1 MPFRHRHCLDGT
13 WQFQIDPANRNTFAT
28 VVEISH
34 WREAQVP
41 MPWQAQ
47 FDDLR
52 QTSGTGWYR
61 RTFDIDQRH
70 TESAILHFNAVDY
83 HTCVWVNGEKAGEH
97 EGGYLPFELDVTHL
111 LRIGENDLVVRVA
124 DPTDDE
130 AVWPEFPF
138 SQISHGKQSWYGP
151 ISGIWQSV
159 WLEWRPAVHFLGLR
173 LTPFPNQAR
182 LEISAQLSF
191 TLANHYWVEAHLFA
205 PDGSKLGEVTL
216 NEEQIGF
223 FDLDPK
229 ELQWWSPDH
238 PALYMVKTTL
248 YDSNGQSVDEMSAT
262 CGFRTIEA
270 REGRLYLNGAPLY
283 LRGALDQAYYPE
295 TIYTPP
301 SLAFLEDQV
310 RKAKQ
315 LGLNCL
321 RCHIKIEDPRYYE
334 VADRLGILIWTEI
347 PNWALLTVQAS
358 YRAKETFGRMVERD
372 WNHPS
377 IIAWTLV
384 NEDWGTDL
392 TRNPEHRRWLAEF
405 YHEARQIDP
414 HRLIVDNS
422 ACAPNFHVAGDLE
435 DYHHYRAIP
444 DHADDWDA
452 WVADFAGRAPWAW
465 AADYLHERR
474 ADLPLIVSEF
484 GNWGLPHPD
493 QIQEQGR
500 DPWWFETGH
509 EWGEGIVYPHN
520 MRERFFY
527 WGLDRVFGDFDQFI
541 HDSQLHMAHSLAY
554 EISTMRLHPA
564 IGGYVITEFT
574 DVHWEC
580 NGLFDMQRN
589 VKAGLADIFAPLNQD
604 RVIVLRPQQWS
615 GRPGD
620 RVAVAIHTFDVDGPG
635 DQGLVRWQAGS
646 ATGELPVT
654 GGIIQLP
661 LEQPGLVALSAQW
674 LDTAGAVVAH
684 NTIELACVEPASAT
698 GRVAVINDSALAATL
713 AQLGYDVVAHQQPE
727 PGERGVVLVARHY
740 TPALQAALQSDARVL
755 LLAGPDFNTA
765 SDTTRLPTGT
775 VIPRVRT
782 VWQGDWATS
791 FSWLR
796 KSGPFAA
803 LPGGPLLKMEYAEI
817 MPDAVLAGIPV
828 WQYRDHSWAG
838 LALGWIHKP
847 VSLLA
852 KLPYGRGSLTITTFT
867 LTADLLARNT
877 IAQALMGGLVSLAGK
892 AHHE

>member
-1 MPFRHRHCLDGT
+1 MSFRHRLGLDGT
-13 WQFQIDPANRNTFAT
+13 WQFQIDPANRDSFAT
-28 VVEISH
+28 VAEISH
-34 WREAQVP
+34 WRVAQVP

-47 FDDLR
+47 FEDLR

-61 RTFDIDQRH
+61 RIFDIDQRH

-111 LRIGENDLVVRVA
+111 LRIGENELVVRVA

-130 AVWPEFPF
+130 TIWPEFPF

-173 LTPFPNQAR
+173 LTPLPDQAR
-182 LEISAQLSF
+182 LEVVAQLNF
-191 TLANHYWVEAHLFA
+191 TLANHYRVDAHLFA
-205 PDGSKLGEVTL
+205 PDGGKVGQFTL
-216 NEEQIGF
+216 SEERVGVL
-223 FDLDPK
+223 DLDPA
-229 ELQWWSPDH
+229 ELKWWSPDA
-238 PALYMVKTTL
+238 PNLYTVRAIL
-248 YDSNGQSVDEMSAT
+248 YDSNGQPVDEMSAT

-270 REGRLYLNGAPLY
+270 REGRLYLNGALLY

-301 SLAFLEDQV
+301 SLEFLEDQV

-347 PNWALLTVQAS
+347 PNWAVLTVQAA
-358 YRAKETFGRMVERD
+358 YRARETFGRMVERD

-377 IIAWTLV
+377 IIAWTLI

-414 HRLIVDNS
+414 YRLIVDNS
-422 ACAPNFHVAGDLE
+422 ACASNFHVAGDLE

-444 DHADDWDA
+444 DHADDWDT
-452 WVADFAGRAPWAW
+452 WVAEFAGRAPWAW

-493 QIQEQGR
+493 QIQERGR

-520 MRERFFY
+520 MRERFVF
-527 WGLDRVFGDFDQFI
+527 WGLDRLFGTLERFI
-541 HDSQLHMAHSLAY
+541 HDSQVHMARSLAY
-554 EISTMRLHPA
+554 EIATMRLHPA

-580 NGLFDMQRN
+580 NGLLDMQRH
-589 VKAGLADIFAPLNQD
+589 VKAGLAEIFTPLNQD
-604 RVIVLRPQQWS
+604 RVVVSRPHRWS
-615 GRPGD
+615 GAPGD
-620 RVAVAIHTFDVDGPG
+620 QVAVALHAFDVAGPG
-635 DQGLVRWQAGS
+635 EGGLIRWQAGVT
-646 ATGELPVT
+646 TGELPAP
-654 GGIIQLP
+654 GGVVHIP
-661 LEQPGLVALSAQW
+661 LGAPGLTTIQAQW
-674 LDTAGAVVAH
+674 LDGAGVVVAQSVV
-684 NTIELACVEPASAT
+684 ELACVEPAFAP
-698 GRVAVINDSALAATL
+698 GKVAVIGDDALAA
-713 AQLGYDVVAHQQPE
+713 AFGELGYEVVMHGQRE
-727 PGERGVVLVARHY
+727 LNERGLLLVARHY
-740 TPALQAALQSDARVL
+740 TPVLQEMVQSGARLL
-755 LLAGPDFNTA
+755 LLAGPDFNTVKDA
-765 SDTTRLPTGT
+765 IRLPIGT
-775 VIPRVRT
+775 VVPRLRT
-782 VWQGDWATS
+782 AWQGDWATS
-791 FSWLR
+791 FSWLK

-803 LPGGPLLKMEYAEI
+803 LPGGPLLEMEYASI
-817 MPDAVLAGIPV
+817 MPDAVITGIPV
-828 WQYRDHSWAG
+828 WQYREHSWAG

-852 KLPYGRGSLTITTFT
+852 KLPYGRGSVTLTTFNLSAET
-867 LTADLLARNT
+867 VAHDS
-877 IAQALMGGLVSLAGK
+877 IAQALLAGLVSLAGK
-892 AHHE
+892 NQHE